1 MDIESTCTGITKT
14 KSKYFW
20 SSIIIACTSTSEH
33 LSIVCTVTCHKGSK
47 KQFKAICAAIFV
59 WEIFF
64 LSQNCYLLSMP
75 EKKISNFFYSDFL
88 QETILRGSDWCKLT
102 LIFCKKFDI
111 FCNNTYFLLQ
121 KSFLIYTCNSMLVF
135 SIINHISLS
144 YTIMQN

>member
-1 MDIESTCTGITKT
+1 MLVLVHQNIFSFFVQLHVIKDLKNS
-14 KSKYFW
+14 
-20 SSIIIACTSTSEH
+20 
-33 LSIVCTVTCHKGSK
+33 L
-47 KQFKAICAAIFV
+47 KQYAQQFLCGK
-59 WEIFF
+59 FF

-88 QETILRGSDWCKLT
+88 QENILRGSDWCKLT
-102 LIFCKKFDI
+102 LIFCKKIDI

>member
-1 MDIESTCTGITKT
+1 MLVLV
-14 KSKYFW
+14 
-20 SSIIIACTSTSEH
+20 H
-33 LSIVCTVTCHKGSK
+33 
-47 KQFKAICAAIFV
+47 QNIFSFFV
-59 WEIFF
+59 QLHVIKDLKNMRSNFCVGNFF

-88 QETILRGSDWCKLT
+88 QENILRGSDWCKLT

-135 SIINHISLS
+135 SIIKYISLS
-144 YTIMQN
+144 YTSMQN

>member
-1 MDIESTCTGITKT
+1 MLVLVHQNI
-14 KSKYFW
+14 FP
-20 SSIIIACTSTSEH
+20 
-33 LSIVCTVTCHKGSK
+33 LCHKGSK

-64 LSQNCYLLSMP
+64 IAKLLFTVNAR
-75 EKKISNFFYSDFL
+75 KKISNFFYSDFL
-88 QETILRGSDWCKLT
+88 QENILRGSDWCKLT

-135 SIINHISLS
+135 SIIKYISLS